1 MRTMAGSS
9 GARARLAAVAV
20 ALAAAL
26 ALGARALPAQGDVE
40 RACLATLVDA
50 AVPDDPYWRA
60 RHPALLT
67 ATLAPL
73 ENDGRWTASLE
84 SIQELFRQDAQHFPD
99 GTPLAPAYAKVR
111 EELERFA
118 AGLSAALDAEASDG
132 VDGATRFKVVQDPAS
147 GGFLVL
153 DQSERIPL
161 DASPEQARSLCW
173 LGHNL
178 TRFHSRLTRIAR
190 HSTERALRARVQ
202 RWDAFTERGLTPY
215 PWELALN
222 EAVRWLGSRS
232 ALEPPRLQLI
242 ALRPSAAIETDSRLE
257 QRVNLLAVE
266 ALGAVFY
273 PASRDWFVSVA
284 GTWVSPSEATAGLG
298 VMMRV
303 SPWLVSAG
311 LAWRDVDGDGDR
323 ERRLILSL
331 DAYDLLRSAPAQ
343 LREAAARATGGRT
356 GR

>member
-1 MRTMAGSS
+1 MPTMGGS
-9 GARARLAAVAV
+9 RMTWRLVRHVTLAV
-20 ALAAAL
+20 AL
-26 ALGARALPAQGDVE
+26 ALGARTLPAQGNVE
-40 RACLATLVDA
+40 RACLTTLLDA
-50 AVPDDPYWRA
+50 AVPDDAYWRA

-67 ATLAPL
+67 ASLAPV
-73 ENDGRWTASLE
+73 EQDGGWSASLE
-84 SIQELFRQDAQHFPD
+84 TIQELFRQDAQHFPD
-99 GTPLAPAYAKVR
+99 GAPLAPVYGRVR

-118 AGLSAALDAEASDG
+118 AGLSDALDADGSEG
-132 VDGATRFKVVQDPAS
+132 VDGATRFNVVQDPAT
-147 GGFLVL
+147 GGFLIL
-153 DQSERIPL
+153 DQSDRIPL

-173 LGHNL
+173 LGHSL

-202 RWDAFTERGLTPY
+202 RWNAFTERGLTPF

-222 EAVRWLGSRS
+222 EAVHWLGSRDP
-232 ALEPPRLQLI
+232 LEPPRLQLI

-266 ALGAVFY
+266 ALGVVVY
-273 PASRDWFVSVA
+273 PSSRDWHLSLA
-284 GTWVSPSEATAGLG
+284 ATWVSPSESTAGVG

-303 SPWLVSAG
+303 APWLVSAG

-331 DAYDLLRSAPAQ
+331 DAYDLLRGAPAQ
-343 LREAAARATGGRT
+343 LREAASRATGGRT
-356 GR
+356 DR